1 MASISVRIDG
11 LDELLKK
18 LTPDLYA
25 EPLRKFWQ
33 RASITVQ
40 SRAREL
46 SPVDTGLLRNS
57 ILYEVDSASPPMYAK
72 VGSDVFYAPY
82 QEFGTSR
89 GVPAK
94 HYLGG
99 GFEASVGD
107 IEHQVDVLG
116 QEIVAAWGR

>member
-1 MASISVRIDG
+1 VASISVRIDG
-11 LDELLKK
+11 LDELLAK
-18 LTPDLYA
+18 LRPDLYA
-25 EPLRKFWQ
+25 EPLRKFWG

-46 SPVDTGLLRNS
+46 SPVDTGLLRTS
-57 ILYEVDSASPPMYAK
+57 ILYEVDSAAPPMYAK
-72 VGSDVFYAPY
+72 VGSDVFYAPF

-94 HYLGG
+94 HYLSG
-99 GFEASVGD
+99 GFETSVGD
-107 IEHQVDVLG
+107 IQHQVDVLG